1 MKEREQILQNIID
14 AGLKL
19 RKEGLIVR
27 TWGNISAR
35 VSDTEFAITPSGRD
49 YSTLT
54 TDDLVI
60 VDIKTGSYDTT
71 LRPSGEVELHRA
83 IYLKRSN
90 TGFVIHTHQ
99 DYATILSITGENL
112 IIDSNNEVFPCAKYA
127 ICCSDTLAS
136 NVSKVLTEYPDA
148 RGILLKG
155 HGFVAL
161 GSDMEG
167 AFAIVR
173 EVEEASKLSFT
184 TACGSIISGS
194 TKQMKKD
201 YGRSRLDEGFV
212 TLTIGSSSAH
222 WPVGYAAKSDRKA
235 IPRKLRAAALVHDAI
250 YSGNPAVRNVRHLIN
265 DAILTVSGTD
275 NDNFKKGFRPY
286 TDDQAQLIGNN
297 LRLINPAF
305 ILGRLANAG
314 RLKRIAAQSNALLL
328 KSGGA
333 LIWNTSADD
342 VDACE
347 RILTKGCMAAIY
359 AAVCNKASIIPRKT
373 ACKMRD
379 IYVNSYSKLKNGE
392 D

>member
-1 MKEREQILQNIID
+1 MKEYEQILQNIIE
-14 AGLKL
+14 AGLRL

-35 VSDTEFAITPSGRD
+35 ISDTEFAITPSGRD

-60 VDIKTGSYDTT
+60 VDIKTGSYDTGR
-71 LRPSGEVELHRA
+71 RPSGEVGLHRA
-83 IYLKRSN
+83 IYEKRSDI
-90 TGFVIHTHQ
+90 GFIIHTHQ

-112 IIDSNNEVFPCAKYA
+112 AIDTDNEIFPCAKYA

-136 NVSKVLTEYPDA
+136 NVSKLLTEYTSA
-148 RGILLKG
+148 RGVLLKG

-161 GSDMEG
+161 GNDMEG
-167 AFAIVR
+167 AFAIAR
-173 EVEEASKLSFT
+173 EVEEAAKLRFEDT
-184 TACGSIISGS
+184 CGSIISGS

-235 IPRKLRAAALVHDAI
+235 IPRRLRTAALVHDAI
-250 YSGNPAVRNVRHLIN
+250 YLGNPTVRNVRHLVN

-275 NDNFKKGFRPY
+275 NATFKKGFRPY
-286 TDDQAQLIGNN
+286 TDDQAQLIGDK
-297 LRLINPAF
+297 LCLINPAF
-305 ILGRLANAG
+305 IFGKLTNEGK
-314 RLKRIAAQSNALLL
+314 LKRIAANSNALLL

-333 LIWNTSADD
+333 LIWNVGTDD

-359 AAVCNKASIIPRKT
+359 AAVSENASIIPRKT
-373 ACKMRD
+373 ASKMRD
-379 IYVNSYSKLKNGE
+379 IYINSYSKLKNGE
-392 D
+392 